1 MIQMPQRS
9 VTRFFIP
16 LIDVLTLLF
25 CIYLLMPIVKPAVAD
40 DFGEES
46 VEDITPQQA
55 RLAVEERQEL
65 ERLRKRIQLLE
76 EQVSRVLRERTAT
89 IQEQLN
95 LRVLQIDDQG
105 RLFYHDAR
113 QPLQPTVQLTAANV
127 RKWID
132 AQKEQVVGKELYVL
146 ILYPP
151 VPPGQAPTAP
161 SEAQKEE
168 FERWFQGVAHGYDIP
183 VQQPRGAE
191 R

>member
-40 DFGEES
+40 DFGDDAPGDS
-46 VEDITPQQA
+46 TPQEA
-55 RLAVEERQEL
+55 RLSAEERHEL
-65 ERLRKRIQLLE
+65 ERLRKRSQLLE
-76 EQVSRVLRERTAT
+76 EQLARLQRERTAG
-89 IQEQLN
+89 IQEQIS

-105 RLFYHDAR
+105 RLFHHDAR
-113 QPLQPTVQLTAANV
+113 QPLQPAVQLTAENV
-127 RKWID
+127 RKWLD
-132 AQKEQVVGKELYVL
+132 TQVDQAVGKELYLL

-151 VPPGQAPTAP
+151 VAPGSAPTAP
-161 SEAQKEE
+161 SESQKEE

-183 VQQPRGAE
+183 VHQRGANE
-191 R
+191 P